1 MAAGLYNFT
10 IEQGATLSFE
20 IQYKDNNSTPIDL
33 TGYSA
38 KMEIASA
45 YSGSAS
51 RTVYATLTS
60 SLGDTYTKDTGSEFL
75 SLSGSDLTT
84 PVTSGSIGIYIGWA
98 RTNELIFTS
107 SAVYDLEL
115 TVGTERTRLLQ
126 GQVQLSKQVT
136 NEE

>member
-20 IQYKDNNSTPIDL
+20 IQYKDNSGTPIDL
-33 TGYSA
+33 TGYNA

-45 YSGSAS
+45 YSGST
-51 RTVYATLTS
+51 RTVYAMLTS

-84 PVTSGSIGIYIGWA
+84 PTTSGSIGIYIGWA
-98 RTNELIFTS
+98 RTNELVFTG

>member
-33 TGYSA
+33 TGYTA

-45 YSGSAS
+45 YSGST
-51 RTVYATLTS
+51 RTVYAMLTS
-60 SLGDTYTKDTGSEFL
+60 SLGDVYVKDTGSEFL

-84 PVTSGSIGIYIGWA
+84 PLTSGSIGIYIGWA
-98 RTNELIFTS
+98 RTNELVFTG

-115 TVGTERTRLLQ
+115 TLDTERTRLLQ

>member
-33 TGYSA
+33 TGYTA

-45 YSGSAS
+45 YSGST
-51 RTVYATLTS
+51 RTVYAMLTS
-60 SLGDTYTKDTGSEFL
+60 SLGDVYVKDTGSEFL
-75 SLSGSDLTT
+75 SLSGSDLIT
-84 PVTSGSIGIYIGWA
+84 PLTSGSIGIYIGWA
-98 RTNELIFTS
+98 RTNELVFTG

-115 TVGTERTRLLQ
+115 TLDTERTRLLQ

>member
-45 YSGSAS
+45 YSGST
-51 RTVYATLTS
+51 RTVYAMLTS
-60 SLGDTYTKDTGSEFL
+60 SLGDVYVKDTGSEFL
-75 SLSGSDLTT
+75 SLSGSDLIT
-84 PVTSGSIGIYIGWA
+84 PLTSGSIGIYIGWA
-98 RTNELIFTS
+98 RTNELVFTG

-115 TVGTERTRLLQ
+115 TLDTERTRLLQ